1 MQTIVQPTMFDL
13 NLRHLRAVPS
23 LVAAGNMGRAAAAAN
38 LSQPALT
45 QGIAKLERLL
55 GTPLFDRQSDGTRPT
70 AAGRQFAGR
79 VMAALAHLARGARR
93 SGRQGFAQPDRLM
106 TATQLRAFL
115 AVADHGGFAGAA
127 VATGQSQPAIHR
139 AVRDLEQISGQVLV
153 ERSGRGTVLTEAGRR
168 LARGTRLAAGEVAAA
183 IAELGGDGGDHARL
197 RVGAMPLSR
206 ALVVPIAIAR
216 FTRLF
221 PRALVEVVEGSWRE
235 LMEPLRDGR
244 VDLAVGAMRD
254 GQPDGLEQTPLFHDR
269 LHIIARAGHP
279 LAGPAMPDAA
289 ALAAYPWIVS
299 QPGTPLR
306 THWDSLFPRER
317 PPAPVECGSV
327 MVIRGILRE
336 SDHLTILSYDQVA
349 LEVEAGVLATVGPP
363 PPGAVRRIG
372 LVTRTGWRPTPA
384 QARFID
390 LLEEAARESE
400 NAQTSGN

>member
-1 MQTIVQPTMFDL
+1 MVPTLFDL

-23 LVAAGNMGRAAAAAN
+23 LVAAGNMGRAAMAAN

-45 QGIAKLERLL
+45 QGIAKLERRL
-55 GTPLFDRQSDGTRPT
+55 GATLFERQPDGTRAT
-70 AAGRQFAGR
+70 TAGRQFAER
-79 VMAALAHLARGARR
+79 VSAALSHLARGARR
-93 SGRQGFAQPDRLM
+93 SGRPGFAHPDRLM

-127 VATGQSQPAIHR
+127 AATGQSQPAIHR

-168 LARGTRLAAGEVAAA
+168 LARGIRLAAGEVSAA
-183 IAELGGDGGDHARL
+183 IAELAGDRGDSTRL

-216 FTRLF
+216 FTRAY
-221 PRALVEVVEGSWRE
+221 PRAVVEVVEGSWRE

-244 VDLAVGAMRD
+244 LDVAVGAMRD
-254 GQPDGLEQTPLFHDR
+254 TQPEGIDQHPLFRDR

-279 LAGPAMPDAA
+279 LAGPRMPDAA
-289 ALAAYPWIVS
+289 QLAAYPWIVS

-306 THWDSLFPRER
+306 THWDMLFPGRR
-317 PPAPVECGSV
+317 PLSPVECGSV

-363 PPGAVRRIG
+363 PPGAVRTIG
-372 LVTRTGWRPTPA
+372 AVTRSGWRPTPA
-384 QARFID
+384 QARFLA
-390 LLEEAARESE
+390 LLEEVARETE